1 MKKKL
6 LSLVLA
12 GAMVAS
18 TSVSAFATE
27 SPAPSQD
34 ATNAT
39 VSQTPS
45 PATGQKEYKVTETDA
60 NADIKIEGRIAN
72 SSNVLPPS
80 TINVTVPT
88 AASFTVDNTGK
99 LIGSTITITSEGT
112 EEVEVLAY
120 KFSDSTGDSGI
131 KVVDSDT
138 LSTENRKNSEAGTT
152 PDRKMVSL
160 SLRGENTVS
169 LITDSSTNTN
179 RDTNKN
185 KSGIYKYNTKNEA
198 TEDSD
203 RKVGTVSSSKSLTL
217 NLEGKAVTGGS
228 PLGDAVSDNF
238 TLTLKLKKV
247 NSKVN
252 S

>member
-18 TSVSAFATE
+18 SSVSAFA
-27 SPAPSQD
+27 AQSQTPLQ
-34 ATNAT
+34 AAGTNAT

-45 PATGQKEYKVTETDA
+45 QATGPKEYKVTETEA

-72 SSNVLPPS
+72 SNNVLPPS
-80 TINVTVPT
+80 TISVTVPT

-120 KFSDSTGDSGI
+120 KFNDSTGDSEI
-131 KVVDSDT
+131 KVVDSGA
-138 LSTENRKNSEAGTT
+138 LSSENSAGTSNRKT
-152 PDRKMVSL
+152 VSL

-169 LITDSSTNTN
+169 LITDTATNTN
-179 RDTNKN
+179 GKN
-185 KSGIYKYNTKNEA
+185 GIYKYDTKDEA
-198 TEDSD
+198 TQDSD
-203 RKVGTVSSSKSLTL
+203 RKLGTVTSSKALTL
-217 NLEGKAVTGGS
+217 NLEGEAGTGGS
-228 PLGDAVSDNF
+228 PLGNAVSDNF

-247 NSKVN
+247 NS
-252 S
+252 

>member
-18 TSVSAFATE
+18 TSVSAFA
-27 SPAPSQD
+27 
-34 ATNAT
+34 AT
-39 VSQTPS
+39 VSQTPT
-45 PATGQKEYKVTETDA
+45 PATKPQEFSVTKTDA
-60 NADIKIEGRIAN
+60 NAEIKIEGRIADN
-72 SSNVLPPS
+72 SNVLPPS
-80 TINVTVPT
+80 TISVTVPT
-88 AASFTVDNTGK
+88 AASFTVDREGN

-120 KFSDSTGDSGI
+120 KFNDSTGDEGI

-138 LSTENRKNSEAGTT
+138 LSSKNSESA

-179 RDTNKN
+179 
-185 KSGIYKYNTKNEA
+185 KSGIYKYNTTDEA
-198 TEDSD
+198 TKDEDK
-203 RKVGTVSSSKSLTL
+203 KVGTVTSTSPLVL
-217 NLEGKAVTGGS
+217 NLEGKAITNGTA
-228 PLGDAVSDNF
+228 LTNAESDNF
-238 TLTLKLKKV
+238 TLTLKLRKK
-247 NSKVN
+247 S
-252 S
+252 

>member
-18 TSVSAFATE
+18 TSVSAFATQ
-27 SPAPSQD
+27 SPGPSQD

-45 PATGQKEYKVTETDA
+45 QATGPKEYKVTETDA
-60 NADIKIEGRIAN
+60 NAEIKIEGRIAN

-138 LSTENRKNSEAGTT
+138 LSTENRKNSEADTT

-160 SLRGENTVS
+160 RLRGENTVS

-179 RDTNKN
+179 
-185 KSGIYKYNTKNEA
+185 KSGIYKYNTKDEA
-198 TEDSD
+198 TKDSD
-203 RKVGTVSSSKSLTL
+203 RKVGTVTSSKSLTL
-217 NLEGKAVTGGS
+217 NLEGEAVTSGNALS
-228 PLGDAVSDNF
+228 NAESDNF

-247 NSKVN
+247 KA
-252 S
+252 